1 MHKLWLI
8 FAQTAAVCLG
18 ILFVV
23 ATLKPEWLNRAASTA
38 AFPQVVSTVQET
50 VPISFGTAPPL
61 ATGRGVNSYR
71 DAVRRAMPSVVSVYT
86 TKEIKRHPFL
96 NDPLFRRFFGDQI
109 DLTPQ
114 RSAGLGSGVIVN
126 SEGYILTNNHVVEA
140 ADEIEV
146 ALASGKRFPAKVVGT
161 DPDTDI
167 AVVRIAAKELPAI
180 TFGDDNSLRLGDV
193 VLAIGNPLGIG
204 QTVTMGIVSALRRT
218 GLGINTFES
227 FIQTDA
233 AINQGNSGGALIDA
247 AGNLVGINSAILS
260 QTGGSIGIGF
270 AIPVST
276 AKQVMEQIIETGSV
290 TRGWIGVEAQDITV
304 ELAESLKL
312 PATSG
317 VIIAGL
323 ARNGPADKAG
333 VKLGDILV
341 AVGGKPVTDSAGML
355 NLIAQLTPG
364 QKAAFLV
371 RRNNAE
377 VGLQISVGKR
387 PKTFRT
393 E

>member
-1 MHKLWLI
+1 MRKLWLI
-8 FAQTAAVCLG
+8 FAQTATVCMG

-23 ATLKPEWLNRAASTA
+23 MTLKPEWLGRGG
-38 AFPQVVSTVQET
+38 VD
-50 VPISFGTAPPL
+50 APPPKITL
-61 ATGRGVNSYR
+61 FEEAKVPTPLPAAGGHGATSYR
-71 DAVRRAMPSVVSVYT
+71 EAVRRAMPSVVSIYT
-86 TKEIKRHPFL
+86 TKEVKRHPFL
-96 NDPLFRRFFGDQI
+96 NDPLFQRFFGGQL
-109 DLTPQ
+109 DLSPQ

-126 SEGYILTNNHVVEA
+126 AEGYILTNNHVVEA

-146 ALASGKRFPAKVVGT
+146 SLGNGKRYPAKVVGT

-167 AVVRIAAKELPAI
+167 AVVRIAATQLPTI
-180 TFGDDNSLRLGDV
+180 TFGDDNNLRLGDV
-193 VLAIGNPLGIG
+193 VLAIGNPLGVG
-204 QTVTMGIVSALRRT
+204 QTVTMGIVSGLRRT

-233 AINQGNSGGALIDA
+233 AINQGNSGGALIDSS
-247 AGNLVGINSAILS
+247 GNLVGINSAILS

-276 AKQVMEQIIETGSV
+276 AKQMMEQIITSGSV
-290 TRGWIGVEAQDITV
+290 TRGWIGVEAQDINA

-323 ARNGPADKAG
+323 AKNGPADKAG
-333 VKLGDILV
+333 VHLGDVLIGV
-341 AVGGKPVTDSAGML
+341 EGKPVPDSSAML

-364 QKAAFLV
+364 QKANFKV
-371 RRNNAE
+371 QRNSGELNLTI
-377 VGLQISVGKR
+377 VVGKR
-387 PKTFRT
+387 PKPKAV
-393 E
+393 EPVE

>member
-8 FAQTAAVCLG
+8 FAQTATVALG

-23 ATLKPEWLNRAASTA
+23 ATLKPEWLNRGNVETQQPTVTLMQESSPAPASAPIAAGRA
-38 AFPQVVSTVQET
+38 ANT
-50 VPISFGTAPPL
+50 
-61 ATGRGVNSYR
+61 YR
-71 DAVRRAMPSVVSVYT
+71 EAVRRAMPSVVSVYT
-86 TKEIKRHPFL
+86 TKEVKRHPFL
-96 NDPLFRRFFGDQI
+96 NDPLFRRFFGEQL
-109 DLTPQ
+109 DLAPQ
-114 RSAGLGSGVIVN
+114 RSSGLGSGVIVN

-146 ALASGKRFPAKVVGT
+146 ALANGKRFPAKVVGT
-161 DPDTDI
+161 DPDTDV
-167 AVVRIAAKELPAI
+167 AVVRIAAKDMPSI
-180 TFGDDNSLRLGDV
+180 VFGDDNNLRLGDV
-193 VLAIGNPLGIG
+193 VLAIGNPLGVG

-247 AGNLVGINSAILS
+247 SGNLVGINSAILS
-260 QTGGSIGIGF
+260 QNGGSIGIGF

-276 AKQVMEQIIETGSV
+276 AKQVMEQIIATGSV
-290 TRGWIGVEAQDITV
+290 TRGWIGVEAQDINA

-312 PATSG
+312 ATTSG
-317 VIIAGL
+317 VIIAGI

-333 VKLGDILV
+333 MQLADILV
-341 AVGGKPVTDSAGML
+341 SINGKPVGDSGVML
-355 NLIAQLTPG
+355 NLIAQLPPG
-364 QKAAFLV
+364 EKATFKV
-371 RRNNAE
+371 RRTKGEADLSI
-377 VGLQISVGKR
+377 VVGKR
-387 PKTFRT
+387 PKPFRK